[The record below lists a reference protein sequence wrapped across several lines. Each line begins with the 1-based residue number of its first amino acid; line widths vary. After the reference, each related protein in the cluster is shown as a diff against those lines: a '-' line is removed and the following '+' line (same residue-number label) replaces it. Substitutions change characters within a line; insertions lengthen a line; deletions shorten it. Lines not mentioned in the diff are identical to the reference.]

1 MVDVGLGNADFE
13 WPDNIKGTKITRS
26 SCFSVENYTR
36 MYLND
41 TWLTSKSKM
50 KANRKMGLNLRTVE
64 VNCHIESRNTRI

>member
-1 MVDVGLGNADFE
+1 
-13 WPDNIKGTKITRS
+13 
-26 SCFSVENYTR
+26 

-64 VNCHIESRNTRI
+64 VDFQSLGTHESDLKEQRSLL